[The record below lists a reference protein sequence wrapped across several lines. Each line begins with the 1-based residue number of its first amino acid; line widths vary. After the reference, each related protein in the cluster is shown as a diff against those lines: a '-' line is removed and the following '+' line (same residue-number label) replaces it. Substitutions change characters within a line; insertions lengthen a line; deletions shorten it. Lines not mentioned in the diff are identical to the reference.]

1 MAYKSILLHLDG
13 GARDETA
20 LGVALAI
27 AEQEAAHL
35 AALHVIYPFTA
46 ALATFGDAAGGVIAD
61 IGQDYF
67 DAARAAAAAELR
79 QMVERHADQAG
90 ISVEWRLEEG
100 LADEIVPLQARYAD
114 LTVANQIDPTSE
126 DAPCKI
132 GLVVNIVMHYGRPIL
147 LVPCAGTFAAP
158 GKRVLIAWNC
168 SREAARAVNDAMPFL
183 RRAELVSVLS
193 INPREADHIAGYD
206 ISNHIARHGAKAE
219 ALRTVSGD
227 VSVGELLLSEAAD
240 LDAGMIVMGAYGH
253 SRLMQFVMGGASRQI
268 LESMTVPV
276 FMAH

>member
-20 LGVALAI
+20 LAIALQI

-35 AALHVIYPFTA
+35 TALHVIHPFTA
-46 ALATFGDAAGGVIAD
+46 ALGTFGDAAGGVIAD
-61 IGQDYF
+61 IEQDYF
-67 DAARAAAAAELR
+67 DAARGAAADL
-79 QMVERHADQAG
+79 QQTVERHADQAG
-90 ISVEWRLEEG
+90 IPVEWRLEEG

-114 LTVANQIDPTSE
+114 LTVANQIDPASE
-126 DAPCKI
+126 DAPRKS
-132 GLVVNIVMHYGRPIL
+132 GLAVNLVMHSGRPML
-147 LVPCAGTFAAP
+147 LVPYAGTFAAP
-158 GKRVLIAWNC
+158 GKRILIAWNG

-219 ALRTVSGD
+219 AVRTVSGD
-227 VSVGELLLSEAAD
+227 VTVGELLLSEAAD
-240 LDAGMIVMGAYGH
+240 LDADMIVMGAYGH
-253 SRLMQFVMGGASRQI
+253 SRLMEFVMGGASRQI

-276 FMAH
+276 LMSH